1 MLEEN
6 VALDATDKINIIK
19 DGQSSKETYYGHIH
33 TLFSLYQ
40 LSETQ
45 QDVMRC
51 LCLIP
56 LTGIPARRFAA
67 WLNLPDLN
75 AVNDL
80 IEMGFI
86 QPKTGRTIVL
96 HPMIQEIA
104 VADMQPS
111 VKNLFPFT
119 GKSAKSSAFYTAMIF
134 PTTDLFSKPLKTL
147 LQKQLKMIF
156 LVIYYS

>member
-1 MLEEN
+1 MLLKKLLEEN

-86 QPKTGRTIVL
+86 QPKNRKNHCTASHDTGNRCCRYA
-96 HPMIQEIA
+96 A
-104 VADMQPS
+104 VC
-111 VKNLFPFT
+111 KNLFPFT
-119 GKSAKSSAFYTAMIF
+119 GKSAKHLPFTR
-134 PTTDLFSKPLKTL
+134 
-147 LQKQLKMIF
+147 Q
-156 LVIYYS
+156 

>member
-1 MLEEN
+1 MEEN

-111 VKNLFPFT
+111 VKTCFPLLE
-119 GKSAKSSAFYTAMIF
+119 SLQNICLYTAMIF